1 MARKK
6 NEVSEQVIRVDGEI
20 KRRKNVYYEKVSYRY
35 RVFAFLMVLSLALL
49 AGALMII
56 YGEHITYDNFVYL
69 IRDLDSVKESS
80 GGFTEVSF
88 TADESSVVRPFRD
101 GFVVIG
107 NGEVTLYDKTGV
119 VLCSEKEKLSYPHGA
134 SSDKY
139 VLVYDIGGT
148 SYSVYS
154 SVTRV
159 IKKTSEAPIISA
171 SVSNNGSYIVTA
183 ESGDA
188 KYVTEVYDSSFKR
201 TMSIYKD
208 KYVIDSAIGKEGET
222 FVIASVAEQGAEFFA
237 EVSFY
242 KEGNDSPIKTYTYSM
257 SMPVTVSSYDG
268 GSFSVLFDDCIR
280 FYDENGNV
288 KKENYVSDAKVAF
301 FDARPTGA
309 VLVSSSLGINQGN
322 VFTSFDKDGKEITT
336 ARVDGKVTGVFAT
349 LNNSTAGYVLTGDG
363 KVLSVSTDGK
373 AVSVA
378 TDKNIRSVMDTPS
391 GPVAM
396 TLTKAYLLKGKT
408 E

>member
-20 KRRKNVYYEKVSYRY
+20 KRRKNVYYEKVSDRY

-49 AGALMII
+49 AGALMIV

-80 GGFTEVSF
+80 GGFTEVNF
-88 TADESSVVRPFRD
+88 TADESAVVRPFRD
-101 GFVVIG
+101 GFVIIG

-119 VLCSEKEKLSYPHGA
+119 VLCSEKEKFSYPHGT

-148 SYSVYS
+148 AYSVYS
-154 SVTRV
+154 PVTRV
-159 IKKTSEAPIISA
+159 IKKTTERPIISA
-171 SVSNNGSYIVTA
+171 SVSNNGSYIVTT
-183 ESGDA
+183 ESSDA

-208 KYVIDSAIGKEGET
+208 KYVIDSSIGKEGGT

-242 KEGNDSPIKTYTYSM
+242 KEGNDSPVKTYTYSM
-257 SMPVTVSSYDG
+257 SMPVTASSFDG
-268 GSFSVLFDDCIR
+268 GNFSVLFDDCIR
-280 FYDENGNV
+280 FYDGDGNV
-288 KKENYVSDAKVAF
+288 ISESYVDNAKVAF
-301 FDARPTGA
+301 YDTRPTGA
-309 VLVSSSLGINQGN
+309 VLVSSSFGINQGST
-322 VFTSFDKDGKEITT
+322 FSSFDKNGKEITS
-336 ARVDGKVTGVFAT
+336 AHVNGKVTGAFAPQ
-349 LNNSTAGYVLTGDG
+349 NNSTAGYVLTGDG
-363 KVLSVSTDGK
+363 EVLAVSGDGK
-373 AVSVA
+373 TVSMVK
-378 TDKNIRSVMDTPS
+378 DKNIRTVVDTHS
-391 GPVAM
+391 GPVVM
-396 TLTKAYLLKGKT
+396 TLTKAYLLKNT
-408 E
+408 EE